1 MKTTLI
7 TGGLGFIGSKIC
19 EVLLQKKYTDKCIL
33 LDNFGGYMNPIKDN
47 FIDFRKQRF
56 PSLKHII
63 IERCDTGNYKALSSI
78 ISKYK
83 PNYIYHT
90 AALPLANVPNLNNEE
105 AKISSVDSTVNI
117 IDTINFIK
125 NSNKNFQ
132 FDRFIYFS
140 SSMVYG
146 DFKKSI
152 VNEESEKN
160 PKDAYGIM
168 KLAGEVVTE
177 GLCKL
182 HNIPYTIIRPSAV
195 YGPKDMN
202 RRVSQIFIEN
212 AFEKKKIIIHG
223 KKEKLDFTFINDLA
237 NGAILAARSK
247 KGDKEIFNITCGKGQ
262 TLLSYVTY
270 LKKKFPE
277 LKFVI
282 KERDKTKPSRGT
294 LSIKKAKKL
303 LGYKPKYSL
312 KDGIDEY
319 FKFLKKNFRY

>member
-7 TGGLGFIGSKIC
+7 TGGLGFIGSNIC
-19 EVLLQKKYTDKCIL
+19 DALLQKKYTNKCIL
-33 LDNFGGYMNPIKDN
+33 VDNFGGYMNPIKDN
-47 FIDFRKQRF
+47 FTDFRKQRF
-56 PSLKHII
+56 PSLKNII
-63 IERCDTGNYKALSSI
+63 IERCDTSNYKALSSI
-78 ISKYK
+78 LNKYK

-90 AALPLANVPNLNNEE
+90 AALPLAKVSNLNNEE

-117 IDTINFIK
+117 IDAINLLK
-125 NSNKNFQ
+125 NSKPKYQ

-146 DFKKSI
+146 DFEKSS
-152 VNEESEKN
+152 VTEESVKK

-202 RRVSQIFIEN
+202 RRVSQIFIES
-212 AFEKKKIIIHG
+212 AFKKEKIYIQG
-223 KKEKLDFTFINDLA
+223 KDEKLDFTYIKDLTD
-237 NGAILAARSK
+237 GSILAARNK
-247 KGDKEIFNITCGKGQ
+247 KGINQIFNITCGKGQ
-262 TLLSYVTY
+262 TLYSYVSY
-270 LKKKFPE
+270 LKSEFPK
-277 LKFVI
+277 LKFEI
-282 KERDKTKPSRGT
+282 KKRDKTKPSRGT

-303 LGYKPKYSL
+303 LGYKPNYAL
-312 KDGIDEY
+312 KDGIKEY
-319 FKFLKKNFRY
+319 IKFLKKNFKY

>member
-7 TGGLGFIGSKIC
+7 TGGLGFIGSSIC
-19 EVLLQKKYTDKCIL
+19 DLLLQKKYTNKCIL
-33 LDNFGGYMNPIKDN
+33 LDNFGGYMNPIKDS

-56 PSLKHII
+56 PSLKNII
-63 IERCDTGNYKALSSI
+63 IERCDTSNYKALSSI

-90 AALPLANVPNLNNEE
+90 AALPLAKVSNLNNDE

-117 IDTINFIK
+117 IDAINLLK
-125 NSNKNFQ
+125 NSKQKYQ
-132 FDRFIYFS
+132 FDRFVYFS

-146 DFKKSI
+146 DFKKST
-152 VNEESEKN
+152 VTEESEKN

-177 GLCKL
+177 GLCRL

-212 AFEKKKIIIHG
+212 AFKKQKIFIQG
-223 KKEKLDFTFINDLA
+223 KNEKLDFTYIKDLA
-237 NGAILAARSK
+237 NGSILAARKK
-247 KGDKEIFNITCGKGQ
+247 KGINQIFNITCGKGQ
-262 TLLSYVTY
+262 SLFSYVSY
-270 LKKKFPE
+270 LKSEFPE
-277 LKFVI
+277 LTYVI
-282 KERDKTKPSRGT
+282 RKKDKTKPSRGT
-294 LSIKKAKKL
+294 LSINKAKKM

-312 KDGIDEY
+312 KDGIKEY
-319 FKFLKKNFRY
+319 IKFLKKTYKY

>member
-7 TGGLGFIGSKIC
+7 TGGLGFIGSNIC
-19 EVLLQKKYTDKCIL
+19 ELLLKKKYADKCIL
-33 LDNFGGYMNPIKDN
+33 LDNFGGYMNPIKDG

-56 PSLKHII
+56 PSLKNII
-63 IERCDTGNYKALSSI
+63 IERCDTSNYKALSSI
-78 ISKYK
+78 INKYK

-90 AALPLANVPNLNNEE
+90 AALPLAKVSNLNNEE

-117 IDTINFIK
+117 IDAINLVQ
-125 NSNKNFQ
+125 NSNKHYKFN
-132 FDRFIYFS
+132 RFIYFS

-146 DFKKSI
+146 DFKTST
-152 VNEESEKN
+152 VNEQSEKN

-182 HNIPYTIIRPSAV
+182 HKIPYTIIRPSAV

-212 AFEKKKIIIHG
+212 AFEKKKIYIQG
-223 KKEKLDFTFINDLA
+223 KNEKLDFTFIKDLA
-237 NGAILAARSK
+237 NGSILAARSK
-247 KGDKEIFNITCGKGQ
+247 RGVNEVFNITCGKGQ
-262 TLLSYVTY
+262 TLLSYVIY
-270 LKKKFPE
+270 LKKKFPG
-277 LKFVI
+277 LKYI
-282 KERDKTKPSRGT
+282 IQERDKTKPSRGT

-312 KDGIDEY
+312 KDGINEY
-319 FKFLKKNFRY
+319 FNFLKKNFRY